1 MGLSLDF
8 KSLMRR
14 PYFLRCGYCDIF
26 VSAIAGAFFSKPK
39 IRRNSV
45 IFIIILKISLY
56 DTGVTAQ
63 FGDQFLTLSTCTYH
77 VEDGRFVVVAKET
90 GCEEQYAVP

>member
-1 MGLSLDF
+1 M
-8 KSLMRR
+8 
-14 PYFLRCGYCDIF
+14 
-26 VSAIAGAFFSKPK
+26 
-39 IRRNSV
+39 
-45 IFIIILKISLY
+45 IFIIILKTSLY

-77 VEDGRFVVVAKET
+77 VEEGRFVVVSKET